1 MSKKIFVDYVEQM
14 ITISN
19 APQEALDYFE
29 KTIKAK
35 KVNKKELDK
44 AETVKDAIVSY
55 LQMNT
60 GKQFD
65 RTEIGNALYNMA
77 EFSEEYLLNDK
88 GTVAYNSITSFANQL
103 TTEGF
108 ITKAEVKEGKTSKIK
123 YSIQE

>member
-35 KVNKKELDK
+35 KVNKKESDK